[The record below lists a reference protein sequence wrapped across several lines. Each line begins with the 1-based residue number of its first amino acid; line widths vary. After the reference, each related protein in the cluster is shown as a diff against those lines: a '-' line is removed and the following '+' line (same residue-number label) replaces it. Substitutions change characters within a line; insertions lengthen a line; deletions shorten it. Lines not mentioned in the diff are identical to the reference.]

1 MKAKWCI
8 STLIFIFT
16 LLGVA
21 SHQQAPVPNQEIVLQ
36 FAQLEGSSN
45 QAKNTIAIVKKQLQ
59 IIGVNNIQVEEQAAG
74 SYKISYYSNTD
85 VAHVK
90 KILSEEKEL
99 ALGKV
104 SSNEHEKPAK
114 SPSEKQATAYNLDVF
129 EIQKHDANTGF
140 GGKCALE
147 LKYDYNRFFIPIVS
161 VPTQEIAMKNIEDLE
176 KGAYKFQ
183 KNVALAIDNTS
194 YKIPEVRAGPNC

>member
-45 QAKNTIAIVKKQLQ
+45 QAKNTITIVKKQLQ

-74 SYKISYYSNTD
+74 SYKISYYSNTG

-104 SSNEHEKPAK
+104 STDEHEKPAK
-114 SPSEKQATAYNLDVF
+114 SSSKKQAAAYNLDVF

-161 VPTQEIAMKNIEDLE
+161 VPTQEIVMKNIEHLE
-176 KGAYKFQ
+176 KEAYKFQ
-183 KNVALAIDNTS
+183 KNIALAIDNTS
-194 YKIPEVRAGPNC
+194 HKTPEVRAGPTC

>member
-21 SHQQAPVPNQEIVLQ
+21 SHQQVPVPNQEIVLQ
-36 FAQLEGSSN
+36 FAQLEAASN
-45 QAKNTIAIVKKQLQ
+45 QAKNTIAIVKKQLR

-74 SYKISYYSNTD
+74 SYKISYFSNTD

-104 SSNEHEKPAK
+104 SSNEHEKPVK
-114 SPSEKQATAYNLDVF
+114 SPSRKQSTAYDLDVF

-161 VPTQEIAMKNIEDLE
+161 VPTQEIAMKNIEHLE
-176 KGAYKFQ
+176 KEAYKFQ
-183 KNVALAIDNTS
+183 KNIALAIDNTS
-194 YKIPEVRAGPNC
+194 HKTPEVRAGPNG

>member
-36 FAQLEGSSN
+36 FAQLEASSN
-45 QAKNTIAIVKKQLQ
+45 QAKNTIAIVKRQLQ

-74 SYKISYYSNTD
+74 GYKISYYSNTD

-104 SSNEHEKPAK
+104 SSSKHEKPAK
-114 SPSEKQATAYNLDVF
+114 SPSEKQSTAYNLDVF

-161 VPTQEIAMKNIEDLE
+161 VPTQEIVMKNIEHLE
-176 KGAYKFQ
+176 KEAYKFQ
-183 KNVALAIDNTS
+183 KNIALAIDNTS
-194 YKIPEVRAGPNC
+194 HKTPEVRAGPNC

>member
-1 MKAKWCI
+1 MKAKWCV

-21 SHQQAPVPNQEIVLQ
+21 SYQQAPVPNQEIVLQ
-36 FAQLEGSSN
+36 FAQVEASSN
-45 QAKNTIAIVKKQLQ
+45 HAEDTIEIVKKQLQ
-59 IIGVNNIQVEEQAAG
+59 NIGVNNIQVEEQAAG

-85 VAHVK
+85 VDHVK

-99 ALGKV
+99 ALGV
-104 SSNEHEKPAK
+104 LSSKKDEKPAK
-114 SPSEKQATAYNLDVF
+114 FPLKNQSNTYNLDVF
-129 EIQKHDANTGF
+129 EIHKQDTNTGF
-140 GGKCALE
+140 GGTCALE

-161 VPTQEIAMKNIEDLE
+161 IPTNEIVVKSNEQLE
-176 KGAYKFQ
+176 KEAYKFQ
-183 KNVALAIDNTS
+183 KNVALAIDDTS